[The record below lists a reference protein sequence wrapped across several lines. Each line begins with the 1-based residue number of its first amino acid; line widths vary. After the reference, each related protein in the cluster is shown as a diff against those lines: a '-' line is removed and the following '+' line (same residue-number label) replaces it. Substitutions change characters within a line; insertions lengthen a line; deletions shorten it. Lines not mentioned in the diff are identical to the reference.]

1 MTVFAE
7 ALDDLFADPSL
18 GVDAV
23 WRTGGVDP
31 GFPVRIFVRLAD
43 RVTDYGPTRIASGTA
58 MVEVRISDVATPSE
72 GDTVSFGGRTLVVQ
86 GEPLADALRLVWTIE
101 CRPA

>member
-7 ALDDLFADPSL
+7 ALDDLFADPNL
-18 GVDAV
+18 AADAV
-23 WRTGGVDP
+23 WRTGGTGPDV
-31 GFPVRIFVRLAD
+31 PVRVMVRLPD
-43 RVTDYGPTRIASGTA
+43 RVTDYGLTRITSSTA
-58 MVEVRISDVATPSE
+58 MIEVRVAEVPAPAE

-86 GEPLADALRLVWTIE
+86 GEPLADALRLVWTVE

>member
-7 ALDDLFADPSL
+7 ALDDLFGDPAL
-18 GVDAV
+18 AVDAV
-23 WRTGGVDP
+23 WRAGGLDP
-31 GFPVRIFVRLAD
+31 GLPVRVFVHLAD
-43 RVTDYGPTRIASGTA
+43 RVTDFGLTRIASGTA
-58 MVEVRISDVATPSE
+58 LVEVRVAEVPAPAE

-101 CRPA
+101 CRPD